1 MEYAFQEIPVER
13 LVELFRTAKAM
24 HSVRAKILKIHFN
37 CQNHTATARQLSEL
51 MGYKN
56 HNAINLQ
63 YGKFVKELAT
73 EYGVP
78 DNDERDFVWF
88 WFLMDL
94 IPQVK
99 EELQLKLRKN
109 TVLALQELGW

>member
-1 MEYAFQEIPVER
+1 MEYDFQEIPAER

-24 HSVRAKILKIHFN
+24 HSVRAKILKTHFN
-37 CQNHTATARQLSEL
+37 CQNHTATARHLAE
-51 MGYKN
+51 MIGYKN

-63 YGKFVKELAT
+63 YGKFVKELAM

-78 DNDERDFVWF
+78 SDQHDFDWLF
-88 WFLMDL
+88 FLMDFVHSL
-94 IPQVK
+94 HG
-99 EELQLKLRKN
+99 ECQLKLRKN